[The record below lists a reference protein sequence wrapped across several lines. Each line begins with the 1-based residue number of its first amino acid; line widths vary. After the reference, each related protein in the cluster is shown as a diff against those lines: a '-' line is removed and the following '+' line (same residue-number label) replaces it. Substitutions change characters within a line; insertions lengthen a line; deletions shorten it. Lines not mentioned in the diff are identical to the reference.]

1 MIVTWLIS
9 FQLNLCNAGIIP
21 LGSVKCLIYLHTLL
35 QELQVEK
42 QKTNRVESMMRE
54 QRAAME
60 KELGSMQVK
69 AQGTYQ
75 ELQTM
80 QIKVKPYISTIF
92 STASTGLYYT
102 W

>member
-1 MIVTWLIS
+1 
-9 FQLNLCNAGIIP
+9 
-21 LGSVKCLIYLHTLL
+21 
-35 QELQVEK
+35 
-42 QKTNRVESMMRE
+42 MMRE

-92 STASTGLYYT
+92 STASTGFYYT